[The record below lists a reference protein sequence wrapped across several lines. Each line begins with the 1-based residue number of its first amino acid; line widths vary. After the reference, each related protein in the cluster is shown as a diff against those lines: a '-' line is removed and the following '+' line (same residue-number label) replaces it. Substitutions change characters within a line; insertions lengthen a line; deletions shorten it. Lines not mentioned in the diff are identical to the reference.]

1 MSPVALAPKSSVL
14 SSKHTTRTI
23 YDDFLPPCVP
33 SPPPVTFTLDVPLSS
48 PYPTPFLHAR
58 ILPRSGFSPIPLP
71 CVRFLQSSLPP
82 PFCFFLPTYPRSR
95 CRIAVPVALA
105 HSFHCPFGA
114 CLLSMPCRAHAPQM
128 AERKERRSGV
138 VIQSRSVT
146 ALSYVGPPVSDDER
160 DLMGREDK

>member
-82 PFCFFLPTYPRSR
+82 PLLLLPSYLP
-95 CRIAVPVALA
+95 
-105 HSFHCPFGA
+105 PF
-114 CLLSMPCRAHAPQM
+114 
-128 AERKERRSGV
+128 
-138 VIQSRSVT
+138 
-146 ALSYVGPPVSDDER
+146 ALSYSGSCGTSSFLPLSFRRLSP
-160 DLMGREDK
+160 